1 MPFKRILVALN
12 GEPEGEQALEAA
24 IALASALE
32 SHVQAVAVEGRLPK
46 YASTIGEVDDA
57 KQQKDAFLETVTRQ
71 AQAHATEA
79 GIELDVEYAA
89 GAPTDAITRVA
100 RRDDCDLIVVGY
112 HKHLFGGLADHL
124 SHHAPC
130 PVLVIRGK
138 HE

>member
-12 GEPEGEQALEAA
+12 GEPEGEQALEAG
-24 IALASALE
+24 IALASALQ
-32 SHVQAVAVEGRLPK
+32 SHLQAVAVEGRLPK

-57 KQQKDAFLETVTRQ
+57 KREKDEFLAIVTLQ
-71 AQAHATEA
+71 AQAKAAEA
-79 GIELDVEYAA
+79 ELELDVEYAA
-89 GAPTDAITRVA
+89 GTPTDAIVRIA

-124 SHHAPC
+124 GHHAPC
-130 PVLVIRGK
+130 PVLVVRGK

>member
-12 GEPEGEQALEAA
+12 GEPEGEQALQVAV
-24 IALASALE
+24 ALASALQ
-32 SHVQAVAVEGRLPK
+32 SQLQAIAVEGRLPK

-57 KQQKDAFLETVTRQ
+57 KHQRDEFLQAATRQ
-71 AQAHATEA
+71 AQTHATEA

-89 GAPTDAITRVA
+89 GAPTDAIVRVA
-100 RRDDCDLIVVGY
+100 RRDACDLIVVGY

-124 SHHAPC
+124 GHHAPC
-130 PVLVIRGK
+130 PVLVVRGE